1 MLEHLLSDE
10 LLRELERF
18 VDRRVDERVAEL
30 ERERRRD
37 DWLPLAEAA
46 VELGCSV
53 PALRERIRRRA
64 LPASTMSR
72 RLYVKRSDIYAELE
86 RKKR

>member
-46 VELGCSV
+46 ELLGCTPV
-53 PALRERIRRRA
+53 ALRDRIRRRVI
-64 LPASTMSR
+64 PASTMSR

-86 RKKR
+86 RKRR